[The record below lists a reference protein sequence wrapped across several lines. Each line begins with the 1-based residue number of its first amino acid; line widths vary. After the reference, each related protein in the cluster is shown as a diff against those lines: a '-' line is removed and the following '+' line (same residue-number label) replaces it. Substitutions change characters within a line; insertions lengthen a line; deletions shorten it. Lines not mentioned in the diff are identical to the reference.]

1 MADTRVFSE
10 GGYRYIPA
18 VFQYSA
24 GVAALPSYE
33 IRRVYL
39 KTLISLKEGF
49 ELIKQILADEKRPLT
64 ALCACELR
72 SPKPLTRDGFKTFN
86 SMYVETLGSWGLYGG
101 GSDDNPVA
109 RSNVCPEFDPPG
121 EPSLYA
127 FSFTASA
134 ENPLPTW
141 VISGASEART
151 VDLPYEQ
158 KTIRFGETSLD
169 AMREKTAYVINEVQR
184 RLAVL
189 GFGWQDVT
197 ATQAYTIY
205 NFHPFCFEE
214 IVKRGA
220 ARHGLTWHFCRPPVD
235 ALAFEIDCRAVS
247 LEQFHSG

>member
-1 MADTRVFSE
+1 MADTREFSA

-18 VFQYSA
+18 VFQHSS

-33 IRRVYL
+33 IRRMYL
-39 KTLISLKEGF
+39 KTPIALKDGF
-49 ELIKQILADEKRPLT
+49 ELIGKVLAAAKRPST

-72 SPKPLTRDGFKTFN
+72 SPAPLTSDGFKTFN
-86 SMYVETLGSWGLYGG
+86 RAYVETLGSWGLYGG

-109 RSNVCPEFDPPG
+109 RSNVCPQFDPPA

-127 FSFTASA
+127 FSFTVSA
-134 ENPLPTW
+134 ENPQPTC
-141 VISGASEART
+141 VISGVSEART
-151 VDLPYEQ
+151 IDLPYDQ
-158 KTIRFGETSLD
+158 KTVRFGETSPD
-169 AMREKTAYVINEVQR
+169 AMREKTAHVVKEVER

-189 GFGWQDVT
+189 GFGWQTIT

-205 NFHPFCFEE
+205 DFHPFCFEE

-220 ARHGLTWHFCRPPVD
+220 ARHGLTWHFCKPPVD

-247 LEQFHSG
+247 LEQFHGD

>member
-1 MADTRVFSE
+1 MIDTRVFSE

-33 IRRVYL
+33 IRRMFL
-39 KTLISLKEGF
+39 KTPIALKEGF
-49 ELIKQILADEKRPLT
+49 ELIGKVLAGAKRPLT

-72 SPKPLTRDGFKTFN
+72 SPAPLTPDGFKAFN
-86 SMYVETLGSWGLYGG
+86 RMYVETLASWGLYGG
-101 GSDDNPVA
+101 GNDDNPVA
-109 RSNVCPEFDPPG
+109 RSNVCPQFGPPA

-127 FSFTASA
+127 FSFTVSA
-134 ENPLPTW
+134 ENPLPTF

-151 VDLPYEQ
+151 VDLPYDQ

-169 AMREKTAYVINEVQR
+169 AMREKTTFVMNEVQQ

-189 GFGWQDVT
+189 GVGWKDVS

-205 NFHPFCFEE
+205 DFHPFCFDE
-214 IVKRGA
+214 IVKHGA
-220 ARHGLTWHFCRPPVD
+220 ATHGLTWHFCRPPVD

-247 LEQFHSG
+247 LEQFHGD